1 MFDQE
6 HRHWG
11 TPYLPVLDEVTLDRH
26 PADLLLSG
34 AGTYI
39 DVLIGWTREEANFA
53 FALSEP
59 YAGTTREQV
68 LARARDTFGSR
79 AAEACTAY
87 EEARPGA
94 RPLDVLM
101 DLITDELFRM
111 PCVALAERRA
121 ARGRPVWA
129 YQFNLPTPA
138 HGGRL
143 GAAHC
148 LELPL
153 VFDNFDKWSRAPFLA
168 GLDPRV
174 RDGLATAVHASWFS
188 FIRTG
193 GPNHRPMPRWER
205 YGRDSR
211 TTMTLDSVT
220 ATVEDVAGYWR
231 RLHHPAAP

>member
-1 MFDQE
+1 MAA
-6 HRHWG
+6 
-11 TPYLPVLDEVTLDRH
+11 PDRH

-34 AGTYI
+34 AGTDI
-39 DVLIGWTREEANFA
+39 DVLIGWTREEANCA

-68 LARARDTFGSR
+68 LARARAAFGSR

-111 PCVALAERRA
+111 PGVALAERRA

-129 YQFNLPTPA
+129 YRFNLPTPA
-138 HGGRL
+138 HDGRL

-148 LELPL
+148 LELPF

-168 GLDPRV
+168 GLAPGCVTVSPRPCT
-174 RDGLATAVHASWFS
+174 RPGSPSSAPATPTTGPCRGGTATAGTPA
-188 FIRTG
+188 
-193 GPNHRPMPRWER
+193 
-205 YGRDSR
+205 
-211 TTMTLDSVT
+211 
-220 ATVEDVAGYWR
+220 R
-231 RLHHPAAP
+231 R

>member
-1 MFDQE
+1 MAA
-6 HRHWG
+6 
-11 TPYLPVLDEVTLDRH
+11 PDRH

-34 AGTYI
+34 AGTDI
-39 DVLIGWTREEANFA
+39 DVLIGWTREEANCA

-68 LARARDTFGSR
+68 LARARAAFGSR

-101 DLITDELFRM
+101 ELITDELFRM
-111 PCVALAERRA
+111 PGVALAERRA

-129 YQFNLPTPA
+129 YRFNLPTPA
-138 HGGRL
+138 HDGRL

-148 LELPL
+148 LELPF

-168 GLDPRV
+168 GLAPRV
-174 RDGLATAVHASWFS
+174 RDGLAAAVHASW
-188 FIRTG
+188 
-193 GPNHRPMPRWER
+193 RWDR

-220 ATVEDVAGYWR
+220 TAVEDVAGYWR
-231 RLHHPAAP
+231 RLHHPATP